1 MKAKQ
6 NHLSVQ
12 ARERRRRATKG
23 SQSRQQRPVG
33 RGRRLRPVAAGAP
46 ASRGRTVTCARP
58 AGTGRPWGGPTSSG
72 GSACRGHAQLHHSKG
87 HTLVALVAYYQSLKH
102 LPSFFDRDLV
112 KKYTKGY

>member
-6 NHLSVQ
+6 NHPSVQ
-12 ARERRRRATKG
+12 AKERRRRAAKE

-58 AGTGRPWGGPTSSG
+58 AETGPPWGGPTSSG
-72 GSACRGHAQLHHSKG
+72 GSACRGPALLHHSKG
-87 HTLVALVAYYQSLKH
+87 HTLVA
-102 LPSFFDRDLV
+102 
-112 KKYTKGY
+112 

>member
-6 NHLSVQ
+6 NHPSVQ
-12 ARERRRRATKG
+12 AKERRQQAAKG
-23 SQSRQQRPVG
+23 SQSRKERPVE
-33 RGRRLRPVAAGAP
+33 RGRRIRPVAAVAP

-72 GSACRGHAQLHHSKG
+72 GSACRGPAQLHHSKG

-102 LPSFFDRDLV
+102 LPSFFDKDLV
-112 KKYTKGY
+112 EK